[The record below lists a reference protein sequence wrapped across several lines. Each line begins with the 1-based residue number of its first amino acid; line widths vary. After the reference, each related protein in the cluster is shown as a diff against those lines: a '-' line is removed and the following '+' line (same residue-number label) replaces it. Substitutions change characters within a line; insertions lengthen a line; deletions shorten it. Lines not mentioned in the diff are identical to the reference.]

1 MYIETIPDAV
11 ALKVT
16 HSPSSNEQKISHL
29 VCYCNFEYYV
39 VLRYFLCL
47 SVILSRWLCLNC
59 YRIKIVLLC

>member
-39 VLRYFLCL
+39 VLRYFL
-47 SVILSRWLCLNC
+47 SF
-59 YRIKIVLLC
+59 LLFVRHSFPLAFFKLL